1 MAPPPALGTKKST
14 TPFFNTPSVS
24 IRHYIPNALT
34 CSNLVC
40 GCLGLVAVLEGN
52 LIWAP
57 YLIWLAGLF
66 DFLDGFMARQLKVS
80 SPIGG
85 ELDSLAD
92 MVTFGVLP
100 AMVLFAMLRN
110 PGALSGEMPGMA
122 MPGMAMPGVATP
134 GWDLPGWVPYLAF
147 VVAIYS
153 ALRLAKFNV
162 DTRQTTSFIGVPT
175 PANALLISSFP
186 LIVQQHPDWT
196 FMWHPAFLL
205 AVAFGMSFLLVAE
218 IPLFA
223 LKFKDFSW
231 RSNRIKYIFLL
242 LSLLL
247 IIFFKFVAIPL
258 IILLYVLLSLLTK
271 EPEHER

>member
-1 MAPPPALGTKKST
+1 MARPL
-14 TPFFNTPSVS
+14 PSGRKRNITLSLNKLSVR
-24 IRHYIPNALT
+24 IRQHIPNALT
-34 CSNLVC
+34 CCNLIC
-40 GCLGLVAVLEGN
+40 GCLGIIEVLKGN

-57 YLIWLAGLF
+57 YFIWLAAVF
-66 DFLDGFMARQLKVS
+66 DFFDGFAARRLKVS

-100 AMVLFAMLRN
+100 ALLLFAML
-110 PGALSGEMPGMA
+110 GQAL
-122 MPGMAMPGVATP
+122 
-134 GWDLPGWVPYLAF
+134 LPVWVPYLAL
-147 VVAIYS
+147 VVAVFS

-186 LIVQQHPDWT
+186 VILSNDQGGFYSFIN
-196 FMWHPAFLL
+196 HPAFLL
-205 AVAFGMSFLLVAE
+205 SVAFIMSFLLVAE

-231 RSNRIKYIFLL
+231 SNNRIKYIFLL

-258 IILLYVLLSLLTK
+258 IIILYVILSLLTK
-271 EPEHER
+271 DPEVSH

>member
-1 MAPPPALGTKKST
+1 M
-14 TPFFNTPSVS
+14 S

-40 GCLGLVAVLEGN
+40 GCLGLVAVLEGK

-66 DFLDGFMARQLKVS
+66 DFLDGFAARQLKVS

-100 AMVLFAMLRN
+100 SMLLFVMLREPN
-110 PGALSGEMPGMA
+110 LAGLEMAGIDMASWDLPGMT
-122 MPGMAMPGVATP
+122 M
-134 GWDLPGWVPYLAF
+134 PGWVPYLAF
-147 VVAIYS
+147 VVAVFS

-186 LIVQQHPDWT
+186 LIVQQQPDWS
-196 FMWHPAFLL
+196 FIWHPAFLL

-231 RSNRIKYIFLL
+231 QGNRIKYIFLL
-242 LSLLL
+242 LSVLL

-258 IILLYVLLSLLTK
+258 IILLYVFLSLLTK
-271 EPEHER
+271 EPEVVR